1 MCSFSGL
8 AFTEQ
13 ELEIKATFQRI
24 QVVALVA
31 FHNIYIS
38 APSAALKFAAKPAI
52 LDRMVYMPAGFRHHQ
67 IDYMLE
73 VEI

>member
-1 MCSFSGL
+1 M
-8 AFTEQ
+8 
-13 ELEIKATFQRI
+13 
-24 QVVALVA
+24 A
-31 FHNIYIS
+31 FHDIYIS

-52 LDRMVYMPAGFRHHQ
+52 LDRMVYMRAGFRDHQ